1 MTSQFRNGPGSEC
14 RLLNS
19 VTDCIAARAITYLS
33 AYQLTYSVQQCFV
46 GGWLNTS
53 SIVISIGAT
62 ASVRYREV
70 VRSWEGPLW
79 EVPLYTILYSSCTY
93 HVYIIYT

>member
-1 MTSQFRNGPGSEC
+1 LVSWEH
-14 RLLNS
+14 
-19 VTDCIAARAITYLS
+19 AACPLS
-33 AYQLTYSVQQCFV
+33 GIEKRPLV

-53 SIVISIGAT
+53 SVVISISAT

-79 EVPLYTILYSSCTY
+79 EAPLYRSPLQTITEQLVLMEEGDTFDQLCQSGCKDNYPIARY
-93 HVYIIYT
+93 